1 MKIVSI
7 LLLLCLFSYQS
18 YAQDHLLVTELVVTP
33 TDGEFIEIY
42 NPTSNAIDL
51 SDYYITDA
59 TYAPGFAFYYN
70 IVIGANAGGGSSF
83 DFHARFPQGAMIQPN
98 EAQTIAMNG
107 TAFVTTYGI
116 QPTYELFNTD
126 PAIPDLREALPGS
139 INNQGG
145 LTNAGEVVILYYW
158 DGQTDLVSDVDYVV
172 WGDKDEAVDK
182 TGVTIGG
189 STYLDDTPIGQ
200 QISVSSSD
208 PHGIGESVQRLTT
221 EESGEI
227 TSNGNG
233 ITGNNETSENLASS
247 FQTGS
252 PSPGQGPAPTGT
264 PVIADIQQN
273 PAVPTPT
280 DQVTISAQI
289 TDEGTITG
297 AFLYFSF
304 NGSSYDSL
312 SMTALGADLYEG
324 MIAAQPAGTV
334 VSYFLTAKN
343 NQNLSTV
350 SDTFS
355 YTVVST
361 TPGDQHIFIT
371 EMVVQPSDGEFIEIF
386 NPTGSMV
393 DLSNYY
399 VTDATF
405 AGGSTYYYNIVLG
418 SNAGGGDFG
427 DFHARFP
434 QGAVIQPNEAQTI
447 AINGSG
453 FITTYGVNP
462 TYELFNSDGSIP
474 DMREALPG
482 SINNQGSLTNDGE
495 VVILYTWDGQ
505 SDLVQDLDYLLWG
518 DKAEAVDK
526 SGVSIGGSTYLD
538 DTPISQQIVIS
549 SGVPHD
555 FNQSVQ
561 RLTQEENGERLFG
574 GNGITGHDET
584 SENLALSFQVG
595 DPSPNTGPVEG
606 APIISDIQYFPA
618 EPTASDPVTVSAT
631 ITDNGQIISARLF
644 YTVNSVGLDSLEML
658 LTSGNSYEAV
668 IDPQENAAVVQFYI
682 EAIDDG
688 GNPGRSSEEFFVVGI
703 VNGAIPIKAIK
714 NNLLL
719 FQGQVVT
726 IEGVV
731 TLGAGIINS
740 ARIDAYIQDN
750 SERGINIFSFDPPS
764 PAAGIDRGNRLRMT
778 GTITVFGDVTEITDY
793 SIQII
798 SQNNPVPDP
807 LFVSTAIANDIAYEG
822 TYMKVSGIIDN
833 IEKDQG
839 DNDANIT
846 LRDDKGTVLIRVWQ
860 DTGINIDFLR
870 AGDTLTVQGVMD
882 VFNSQSQI
890 IPGYR
895 DEIIVPGKTARADG
909 SGIALTIPT
918 TVNQSD
924 TLQNFTIVIIG
935 NIDAPIQD
943 IRLDLPKF
951 WGWSGLE
958 SDLSITGTGVENAS
972 VSFIV
977 EPIDSILEI
986 YLTNTDITNGD
997 TALISFSNITT
1008 PEEPLISLFWIW
1020 TAGENGRLTF
1030 INNMPQV
1037 VVGGGD
1043 RYLIYDL
1050 QLNSSQFA
1058 GEVKVQGITTIGAG
1072 LLRKVSSAGDSL
1084 TTAYIQD
1091 RSGRGINLFR
1101 FGLIDPLLVR
1111 KNLVEVTGII
1121 TEFNGVTEI
1130 EYTTIR
1136 LLSIDEDLPEALELS
1151 NSEANSSRWDGT
1163 LVRTAGVILE
1173 RYSAGG
1179 GTTLEIGDGKGN
1191 TSVRI
1196 WDTAELDLTN
1206 FVENSRIFVEGVGG
1220 LFVTNGDSVYQLLTT
1235 YQDQLSI
1242 DPNYSPTLDII
1253 SLHVPP
1259 YPFVP
1264 DRGEKLEIGYNAG
1277 AVNNR
1282 ITLRIFD
1289 LGGRSIVTLLDGS
1302 AQIVEGTITWDGR
1315 DKLLD
1320 FVPLG
1325 TYLCLLEVMEPVTGK
1340 KRTKVAPVVVG
1351 TMLQK

>member
-1 MKIVSI
+1 MKIVPI
-7 LLLLCLFSYQS
+7 LLLVCFITYQS

-42 NPTSNAIDL
+42 NPTSNVIVL
-51 SDYYITDA
+51 SDYYVTDA
-59 TYAPGFAFYYN
+59 TFASGGAYYYN
-70 IVIGANAGGGSSF
+70 IVTGSNAGGGGF
-83 DFHARFPQGAMIQPN
+83 DDFHARFPEGASIGPY

-107 TAFVTTYGI
+107 TAFNTTYGM
-116 QPTYELFNTD
+116 QPTYELYNTD

-145 LTNAGEVVILYYW
+145 LTNSGEVVIIYYW
-158 DGQTDLVSDVDYVV
+158 DGQTNLVSDIDYVV
-172 WGDKDEAVDK
+172 WGDKVEAVDK
-182 TGVTIGG
+182 TGITISG
-189 STYLDDTPIGQ
+189 STYLNDTPIAQ
-200 QISVSSSD
+200 QISVSNSD
-208 PHGIGESVQRLTT
+208 PHGIGESVQRLTA

-227 TSNGNG
+227 TTNGNG
-233 ITGNNETSENLASS
+233 ITGNNETSENLATS
-247 FQTGS
+247 FQSGS
-252 PSPGQGPAPTGT
+252 PSPGQGPAPAGT
-264 PVIADIQQN
+264 PVISNVQQN
-273 PAVPTPT
+273 PSVPTPT

-289 TDEGTITG
+289 TDEGTITR
-297 AFLYFSF
+297 AFLYFSL
-304 NGSSYDSL
+304 NSSSYDSL
-312 SMTALGADLYEG
+312 SMTALGSDLYEG
-324 MIAAQPAGTV
+324 IIAAQPAGTV

-343 NQNLSTV
+343 NQNLSSV
-350 SDTFS
+350 SDTSS

-361 TPGDQHIFIT
+361 TPGDPHVFIT

-386 NPTGSMV
+386 NPTGSVV

-399 VTDATF
+399 LTDATF
-405 AGGSTYYYNIVLG
+405 AGGSTFYYNIVLG

-434 QGAVIQPNEAQTI
+434 QGAVIQPNEAQTV

-453 FITTYGVNP
+453 FVTTYAVNP
-462 TYELFNSDGSIP
+462 TYELFNSDGNIP

-495 VVILYTWDGQ
+495 VVILYAWDGQ

-526 SGVSIGGSTYLD
+526 SGVSIGESTYLE

-584 SENLALSFQVG
+584 SENLAVSFQVG
-595 DPSPNTGPVEG
+595 VPSPNIGPVEG
-606 APIISDIQYFPA
+606 APIISDIQYSPA
-618 EPTASDPVTVSAT
+618 EPTETDPVTVSAT

-644 YTVNSVGLDSLEML
+644 YSVNSAGLDSLEML
-658 LTSGNSYEAV
+658 PTSGNLYEAV
-668 IDPQENAAVVQFYI
+668 IDPQENSAVVQFYI
-682 EAIDDG
+682 KAVDDE
-688 GNPGRSSEEFFVVGI
+688 GNPAKSSEEFFVVGM

-714 NNLLL
+714 NNRNL
-719 FQGQVVT
+719 FEEQVVT

-731 TLGAGIINS
+731 TLGAGITNS
-740 ARIDAYIQDN
+740 SQVDAYIQDN
-750 SERGINIFSFDPPS
+750 SERGINIFSFDPPNL
-764 PAAGIDRGNRLRMT
+764 ATEITRGNRLRMT
-778 GTITVFGDVTEITDY
+778 GTVIIFGDVTEITDY
-793 SIQII
+793 SVQLI
-798 SQNNPVPDP
+798 SENNPVPDP
-807 LFVSTAIANDIAYEG
+807 FFVSTIIANDISYEG

-833 IEKDQG
+833 IEKDQA
-839 DNDANIT
+839 DNDATLT

-860 DTGINIDFLR
+860 ETGINISFLR
-870 AGDTLTVQGVMD
+870 VGDTINVQGVMD
-882 VFNSQSQI
+882 VYQGQSQI
-890 IPGYR
+890 VPGYR

-909 SGIALTIPT
+909 SGIALTIPS
-918 TVNQSD
+918 TVNLNDS
-924 TLQNFTIVIIG
+924 LQNFTIAIIG
-935 NIDAPIQD
+935 NIDAPIQN

-951 WGWSGLE
+951 WGWSGLT
-958 SDLSITGTGVENAS
+958 SDLSVGGSGVQDVS
-972 VSFIV
+972 VSFDI
-977 EPIDSILEI
+977 EPIDSVYQI
-986 YLTNTDITNGD
+986 YLSNADISNGD
-997 TALISFSNITT
+997 TALVSFSNLTT
-1008 PEEPLISLFWIW
+1008 PAEPLISLFWIW

-1030 INNMPQV
+1030 INTMPRV

-1043 RYLIYDL
+1043 RHLIYDL
-1050 QLNSSQFA
+1050 QLNSGQF
-1058 GEVKVQGITTIGAG
+1058 GGDVKVQGVTTIGAG
-1072 LLRKVSSAGDSL
+1072 LLRKVSSSGDSL

-1091 RSGRGINLFR
+1091 KSGRGINLFR

-1111 KNLVEVTGII
+1111 KNLVEVTGIV

-1136 LLSIDEDLPEALELS
+1136 LLSFDEDLPEALELS
-1151 NSEANSSRWDGT
+1151 NAEVNSRRWDGT

-1173 RYSAGG
+1173 RFSAGG

-1191 TSVRI
+1191 TSVRV

-1220 LFVTNGDSVYQLLTT
+1220 LFISNGDSIYQLLTT
-1235 YQDQLSI
+1235 YQDQLAI

-1253 SLHVPP
+1253 SLNVPP

-1264 DRGEKLEIGYNAG
+1264 DRGEKLEISYNAG

-1289 LGGRSIVTLLDGS
+1289 LGGRSIVTLLDES
-1302 AQIVEGTITWDGR
+1302 AQLVEGTIAWDGR

-1351 TMLQK
+1351 TILQK

>member
-1 MKIVSI
+1 MKLVSM
-7 LLLLCLFSYQS
+7 LLFVCFITYQS
-18 YAQDHLLVTELVVTP
+18 YAQDHLLVTEFVVTP
-33 TDGEFIEIY
+33 TEGEFIEIY
-42 NPTSNAIDL
+42 NPTSNVIVL
-51 SDYYITDA
+51 SDYYVTDA
-59 TYAPGFAFYYN
+59 TFASGGAYYYN
-70 IVIGANAGGGSSF
+70 IVTGSNAGGGGF
-83 DFHARFPQGAMIQPN
+83 DDFHARFPEGASIGPY

-107 TAFVTTYGI
+107 TAFNTSYGM
-116 QPTYELFNTD
+116 QPTYELYNTD
-126 PAIPDLREALPGS
+126 SAIPDLREALPGS

-145 LTNAGEVVILYYW
+145 LTNSGEVVIIYYW
-158 DGQTDLVSDVDYVV
+158 DGQTNLVSDIDYVV
-172 WGDKDEAVDK
+172 WGDKVEAVDK
-182 TGVTIGG
+182 TGITIGG
-189 STYLDDTPIGQ
+189 STYLNDTPIAQ
-200 QISVSSSD
+200 QISISSSD
-208 PHGIGESVQRLTT
+208 PHGIGESVQRLTA

-227 TSNGNG
+227 TTNGNG
-233 ITGNNETSENLASS
+233 ITGNNETSENLATS
-247 FQTGS
+247 FQSGS
-252 PSPGQGPAPTGT
+252 PSPGQGPAPAGI
-264 PVIADIQQN
+264 PVISNIQQN
-273 PAVPTPT
+273 PSVPTPT

-289 TDEGTITG
+289 TDEGTITR
-297 AFLYFSF
+297 AFLYFSL
-304 NGSSYDSL
+304 NSSSYDSL
-312 SMTALGADLYEG
+312 SMTALGSDLYEG
-324 MIAAQPAGTV
+324 IIAAQPAGTV

-343 NQNLSTV
+343 NQNLSSV
-350 SDTFS
+350 SDTSS

-361 TPGDQHIFIT
+361 TPGDPHVFIT

-386 NPTGSMV
+386 NPTGSVV

-399 VTDATF
+399 LTDATF
-405 AGGSTYYYNIVLG
+405 AGGSTFYYNIVLG

-434 QGAVIQPNEAQTI
+434 QGAVIQPNEAQTV

-453 FITTYGVNP
+453 FVTTYAVNP
-462 TYELFNSDGSIP
+462 TYELFNSDGNIP

-495 VVILYTWDGQ
+495 VVILYAWDGQ

-526 SGVSIGGSTYLD
+526 SGVSIGGSTYLE

-561 RLTQEENGERLFG
+561 RLTQAENGERLFG

-584 SENLALSFQVG
+584 SENLAVSFQVG
-595 DPSPNTGPVEG
+595 VPSPNIGPVEG
-606 APIISDIQYFPA
+606 APIISDIQYSPA
-618 EPTASDPVTVSAT
+618 EPTETDPVTISAT
-631 ITDNGQIISARLF
+631 ITDNGQIINARLF
-644 YTVNSVGLDSLEML
+644 YSVNSAGLDSLEML
-658 LTSGNSYEAV
+658 PTSGNLYEAV
-668 IDPQENAAVVQFYI
+668 IDPQENSAVVQFYVK
-682 EAIDDG
+682 AVDDE
-688 GNPGRSSEEFFVVGI
+688 GNSAKSSGEYFVVGI
-703 VNGAIPIKAIK
+703 INGAIPIKAVK
-714 NNLLL
+714 DNLPL
-719 FQGQVVT
+719 FEGQVVT

-731 TLGAGIINS
+731 TLGAGIINRS
-740 ARIDAYIQDN
+740 RVDAYIQDN
-750 SERGINIFSFDPPS
+750 SARGINIFSFDPPS
-764 PAAGIDRGNRLRMT
+764 PAAGIVRGNRLRMT

-798 SQNNPVPDP
+798 SQNNPIPDP

-822 TYMKVSGIIDN
+822 TYMKVSGIIDD

-860 DTGINIDFLR
+860 DTGINIDFLGT
-870 AGDTLTVQGVMD
+870 GDTLTVQGVMD
-882 VFNSQSQI
+882 VFSSQAQI

-909 SGIALTIPT
+909 SGIALTIPS
-918 TVNQSD
+918 TVNLNDS
-924 TLQNFTIVIIG
+924 LQNFTIAIIG
-935 NIDAPIQD
+935 NIDAPIQN

-951 WGWSGLE
+951 WGWSGLT
-958 SDLSITGTGVENAS
+958 SDLSIGGSGVQDVS
-972 VSFIV
+972 VSFDI
-977 EPIDSILEI
+977 EPIDSVYQI
-986 YLTNTDITNGD
+986 YLSNADISNGD
-997 TALISFSNITT
+997 TALVSFSNLTT
-1008 PEEPLISLFWIW
+1008 PAEPLISLFWIW

-1030 INNMPQV
+1030 INTMPRV

-1043 RYLIYDL
+1043 RHLIYDL
-1050 QLNSSQFA
+1050 QLNSGQF
-1058 GEVKVQGITTIGAG
+1058 GGDVKVQGVTTIGAG
-1072 LLRKVSSAGDSL
+1072 LLRKVSSSGDSL

-1091 RSGRGINLFR
+1091 KSGRGINLFR

-1111 KNLVEVTGII
+1111 KNLVEVTGIV

-1136 LLSIDEDLPEALELS
+1136 LLSFDEDLPEALELS
-1151 NSEANSSRWDGT
+1151 NAEVNSRRWDGT

-1173 RYSAGG
+1173 RFSAGG

-1191 TSVRI
+1191 TSVRV

-1220 LFVTNGDSVYQLLTT
+1220 LFISNGDSIYQLLTT
-1235 YQDQLSI
+1235 YQDQLAI

-1253 SLHVPP
+1253 SLNVPP

-1264 DRGEKLEIGYNAG
+1264 DRGEKLEISYNAG

-1289 LGGRSIVTLLDGS
+1289 LGGRSIVTLLDES
-1302 AQIVEGTITWDGR
+1302 AQLVEGTIAWDGR

-1351 TMLQK
+1351 TILQK